1 MGTPYNEE
9 KGGSSPSA
17 SQKTFVEHEAIMTE
31 TTEPLPGT
39 IRTEASMM
47 SFSVQGGHA
56 SSSSTTD
63 EEGNDTELERR
74 HSIVQEL
81 AREYT
86 RQSVATAAGDQ
97 RALFGS
103 DDPDSPLNPNG
114 KNFSARTW
122 AKTIANLTNEHGS
135 GYRTA
140 GFCYENLNVFGYG
153 QETDYQK
160 DVSNIWLELPSLIS
174 KLSPKR
180 GSGRRIDILRNF
192 NGVVE
197 AGEMLVVLGPP
208 GSGCSTFLK
217 SIAGEMNGI
226 YTDERAYFNYQGISA
241 KELYNHH
248 AGDAIYTAE
257 VDVHYPQLSVGD
269 TLTFASRARCPR
281 TLPPGV
287 TANQYCDHLRDV
299 VMAMY
304 GISHTVNTR
313 VGDNY
318 IRGVSGGERKRV
330 TIAEA
335 TLSNA
340 PLQCWDNSTRGLD
353 SANAVEFC
361 KTLRMQSDLFRQT
374 CAVSIYQAP
383 QAAYDL
389 FDKVLVLYEGRQIFF
404 GRTTDAKDYFIN
416 LGFECPERQTTPDFL
431 TSMTAP
437 SERVVRPGW
446 EDRVPR
452 TADEFAACWEASK
465 ESQTLKAQIEQYKAD
480 HPLGGADA
488 EAFRNQ
494 KKSVQAKN
502 QRLKS
507 PFILSYGQ
515 QVKLCLWRGFKLLR
529 GDPSLTV
536 FALLTNTMLGLIVS
550 SLFYNLPTTSS
561 SLRGRSTTLFVA
573 ILTNAMASALE
584 ILTQY
589 AKRPVVEKQRRYA
602 FYHASAEALSSV
614 LVDMPY
620 KILNT
625 ILYDLVIYFMT
636 NLNRQPGNFFF
647 FLLTTF
653 LMVLAMSGLF
663 RSM

>member
-1 MGTPYNEE
+1 M
-9 KGGSSPSA
+9 SA
-17 SQKTFVEHEAIMTE
+17 PNIPFNNDHTARVAGDTGSQKTFVNEHDAISTSNE
-31 TTEPLPGT
+31 KPPVSKAVE
-39 IRTEASMM
+39 
-47 SFSVQGGHA
+47 
-56 SSSSTTD
+56 SSSSASTSD
-63 EEGNDTELERR
+63 EDGNDTELERR

-86 RQSVATAAGDQ
+86 RHSAVNIGDNNH
-97 RALFGS
+97 ALFGS
-103 DDPDSPLNPNG
+103 DDPESPLNPHG
-114 KNFSARTW
+114 KSFNARKW
-122 AKTIANLTNEHGS
+122 AKTLANVTNEHGS
-135 GYRTA
+135 GFRQA
-140 GFCYENLNVFGYG
+140 GFAFQNLNVFGYG

-160 DVSNIWLELPSLIS
+160 DVGNVWLELPSITRKLTS
-174 KLSPKR
+174 KT
-180 GSGRRIDILRNF
+180 GGQRRIDILRDF

-217 SIAGEMNGI
+217 TIAGETNGI

-241 KELYNHH
+241 KELHKHH

-257 VDVHYPQLSVGD
+257 VDVHFPQLSVGD

-281 TLPPGV
+281 NLPPGI
-287 TANQYCDHLRDV
+287 TSAQYCDHLRDV

-304 GISHTVNTR
+304 GISHTINTR
-313 VGDNY
+313 VGNEY

-335 TLSNA
+335 TLANA

-361 KTLRMQSDLFRQT
+361 KTLRLQSELFGQT

-383 QAAYDL
+383 QSAYDL

-404 GRTTDAKDYFIN
+404 GRTTDARQYFIN
-416 LGFECPERQTTPDFL
+416 LGFECPARQTTPDFL

-437 SERVVRPGW
+437 SERVVRPGF
-446 EDRVPR
+446 EGRVPR
-452 TADEFAACWEASK
+452 TPDEFAQCWNASQ
-465 ESQTLKAQIEQYKAD
+465 ECQNLKGEIEQYKSD
-480 HPLGGADA
+480 HPIDGVDA
-488 EAFRNQ
+488 QAFREQ
-494 KKSVQAKN
+494 KQSVQAKN

-507 PFILSYGQ
+507 PYILSYGQ
-515 QVKLCLWRGFKLLR
+515 QVRLCLWRGFKLLK
-529 GDPSLTV
+529 GSPGLTL
-536 FALLTNTMLGLIVS
+536 FALIANSCTALIMS
-550 SLFYNLPTTSS
+550 SLFYNLSETTSS
-561 SLRGRSTTLFVA
+561 FYSRSAVLFVA
-573 ILTNAMASALE
+573 ILANAFSSALE

-589 AKRPVVEKQRRYA
+589 AQRPIVEKHTRYA
-602 FYHASAEALSSV
+602 FYHASAESFSSV

-625 ILYDLVIYFMT
+625 ICYDLIIYFMT
-636 NLNRQPGNFFF
+636 NLNREPGNFFF
-647 FLLTTF
+647 FLFTTF

>member
-1 MGTPYNEE
+1 MSTPYENKDE
-9 KGGSSPSA
+9 SQSFA
-17 SQKTFVEHEAIMTE
+17 TSQKTFVDHEAVFTSDN
-31 TTEPLPGT
+31 EPLPGT
-39 IRTEASMM
+39 GAAEGSR
-47 SFSVQGGHA
+47 
-56 SSSSTTD
+56 SSTTD
-63 EEGNDTELERR
+63 DEGNDTELDRR

-86 RQSVATAAGDQ
+86 RHSAANIDGDHS
-97 RALFGS
+97 ALFGS

-114 KNFSARTW
+114 EKFSARTW
-122 AKTIANLTNEHGS
+122 AKAIANVTNEHGS

-160 DVSNIWLELPSLIS
+160 DVGNVWLELPGLTR
-174 KLSPKR
+174 KLVSKR
-180 GSGRRIDILRNF
+180 GSERRIDILRDF
-192 NGVVE
+192 NGVVD

-217 SIAGEMNGI
+217 AIAGEMNGI

-241 KELYNHH
+241 KELHDHH

-287 TANQYCDHLRDV
+287 TAEQYCDHLRDV

-361 KTLRMQSDLFRQT
+361 KTLRLQSDLFRQT

-383 QAAYDL
+383 QTAYDL
-389 FDKVLVLYEGRQIFF
+389 FDKALVLYEGRQIFF
-404 GRTTDAKDYFIN
+404 GRTTDAKEYFVN
-416 LGFECPERQTTPDFL
+416 LGFECPARQTTPDFL

-446 EDRVPR
+446 ENRVPK
-452 TADEFAACWEASK
+452 TADEFAACWKASMEA
-465 ESQTLKAQIEQYKAD
+465 QALKQQIEQFKVD

-488 EAFRNQ
+488 EAFRNHKQ
-494 KKSVQAKN
+494 SVQAKN

-529 GDPSLTV
+529 GDPSLSV
-536 FALLTNTMLGLIVS
+536 FALVANTSTALIMS
-550 SLFYNLPTTSS
+550 SLFYNLPETTSS
-561 SLRGRSTTLFVA
+561 FYGRSAILFVA
-573 ILTNAMASALE
+573 ILANAFSSALE

-589 AKRPVVEKQRRYA
+589 AQRPIVEKQRRYA

-620 KILNT
+620 KITNT
-625 ILYDLVIYFMT
+625 ICYDLVIYFMT

-653 LMVLAMSGLF
+653 LMVMSMSGLF

>member
-1 MGTPYNEE
+1 MGTPYDDT
-9 KGGSSPSA
+9 KDTQSPSA
-17 SQKTFVEHEAIMTE
+17 SQKTFVDHDAVFTS
-31 TTEPLPGT
+31 TDPLPGT
-39 IRTEASMM
+39 VRPERSM
-47 SFSVQGGHA
+47 SLFAGQDGNA
-56 SSSSTTD
+56 SSSVTD
-63 EEGNDTELERR
+63 DEGNDTELDRR

-86 RQSVATAAGDQ
+86 RHSVATVGGDPT
-97 RALFGS
+97 ALFGS

-114 KNFSARTW
+114 KKFSARTW
-122 AKTIANLTNEHGS
+122 AKAVANVTNEHGS

-140 GFCYENLNVFGYG
+140 GFCYDNLNVFGYG

-160 DVSNIWLELPSLIS
+160 DVGNVWLELPGLAR
-174 KLSPKR
+174 KLFSKR
-180 GSGRRIDILRNF
+180 GSERRIDILRNF

-217 SIAGEMNGI
+217 AIAGEMNGI
-226 YTDERAYFNYQGISA
+226 YNDERAYFNYQGISA
-241 KELYNHH
+241 KELHDHH

-361 KTLRMQSDLFRQT
+361 KTLRLQSDLFRQT

-383 QAAYDL
+383 QTAYDV

-404 GRTTDAKDYFIN
+404 GRTTEAKDYFIN
-416 LGFECPERQTTPDFL
+416 LGFECPDRQTTPDFL

-446 EDRVPR
+446 EERVPR
-452 TADEFAACWEASK
+452 TPDEFASCWEASR
-465 ESQTLKAQIEQYKAD
+465 EAQTLKALIEQYKAD

-494 KKSVQAKN
+494 KQSVQAKS

-536 FALLTNTMLGLIVS
+536 FALLTNTIMSLILS
-550 SLFYNLPTTSS
+550 SLFYNLPETTSS
-561 SLRGRSTTLFVA
+561 FYSRAAVLFVA
-573 ILTNAMASALE
+573 ILANAFSSALE

-589 AKRPVVEKQRRYA
+589 AQRPIVEKQRRYA

-620 KILNT
+620 KIVNT
-625 ILYDLVIYFMT
+625 IFYDLVIYFMT
-636 NLNRQPGNFFF
+636 NLNREPGNFFF

-653 LMVLAMSGLF
+653 LMVLSMSGLF